1 MWSLQ
6 YLRCITTLILM
17 LSLSMA
23 CAGAPSSEADGPI
36 APEDILSIRQ
46 TGAPVWSPGGDQV
59 GFSWGI
65 GTELNFWVA
74 DASGGWAWPT
84 PPAAVVGHTA

>member
-1 MWSLQ
+1 
-6 YLRCITTLILM
+6 
-17 LSLSMA
+17 MA

-74 DASGGWAWPT
+74 DASGTVPQVPGEEGLFQ
-84 PPAAVVGHTA
+84 VTALADRGSYAIASL